1 MYGRMKMEWI
11 QSDEMDSGRLGM
23 GPLALLLLLMALLV
37 RLSISALG
45 ALGARRPSRPA
56 GLLLRTDGKH
66 QVFFESISK
75 IIEDSR
81 VFFE

>member
-1 MYGRMKMEWI
+1 MEWI

-56 GLLLRTDGKH
+56 GLLLLILRTDGKH

-81 VFFE
+81 AFFE